1 MYKLAFSFLIA
12 SLLSA
17 LVGFSGL
24 ATTGF
29 IAAFAGVAQLLFFV
43 FIVFFVVLLI
53 LGREMFA

>member
-17 LVGFSGL
+17 LIGFSGI

-29 IAAFAGVAQLLFFV
+29 IAAFAGVAQFLFFV
-43 FIVFFVVLLI
+43 FIVFFVAILLV
-53 LGREMFA
+53 GRALFA